1 MSKKQSISEETLLKM
16 GLHRN
21 ADGSYSKAKTTLQPR
36 EKEQVVVKNNELR
49 KITITL
55 FGEPMAKQS
64 VRSTKS
70 GHFFQPKKY
79 VDKEK
84 DYRNQIAK
92 QLPKDFVM
100 FTEEARI
107 LKLHFI
113 YPPLKAFHKIKG
125 RMEQIREGKLFP
137 KTTKPDVCDNLKKL
151 PLDSMSKLVYS
162 DDSII
167 WAEDNVRKFYGT
179 GGCTIIEIEGK

>member
-1 MSKKQSISEETLLKM
+1 MSKKQSISEDTLLKM

-21 ADGSYSKAKTTLQPR
+21 ADGSYSKAKTILQPR
-36 EKEQVVVKNNELR
+36 EKVIPVASNKLR
-49 KITITL
+49 KVSFTL

-92 QLPKDFVM
+92 QLPKDFQI

-107 LKLHFI
+107 TKLHFI
-113 YPPLKAFHKIKG
+113 YAPLKAFHKIKG

-137 KTTKPDVCDNLKKL
+137 KTTRPDVCDNLKKL
-151 PLDSMSKLVYS
+151 VLDSMSELVYS

-167 WAEDNVRKFYGT
+167 WGEDNVRKFFGT
-179 GGCTIIEIEGK
+179 GGCVIIEIEGK

>member
-1 MSKKQSISEETLLKM
+1 MSKKQSISEDTLLKM

-36 EKEQVVVKNNELR
+36 EKEQVIVKNNELR

-113 YPPLKAFHKIKG
+113 YAPLKAFHKIKG
-125 RMEQIREGKLFP
+125 RMEEIREGKLFP
-137 KTTKPDVCDNLKKL
+137 KTTRPDVCDNLKKL
-151 PLDSMSKLVYS
+151 VLDSMSELVYS

-167 WAEDNVRKFYGT
+167 WGEDNVRKFFGT
-179 GGCTIIEIEGK
+179 GGCVIIEIEGK